1 MPLFEIWDY
10 IMIYAIIP
18 LEEEEDQG
26 NLEEVV
32 KAIDS
37 EAYMGHTPHIFLV
50 SYEGASSELV
60 KRLGFTSKGEPS
72 RSGMVLAVGP
82 YNGFANVDM
91 WEWLMTRQEVPS

>member
-1 MPLFEIWDY
+1 
-10 IMIYAIIP
+10 MIYAVIP
-18 LEEEEDQG
+18 LEEEEDLES
-26 NLEEVV
+26 LEEVV
-32 KAIDS
+32 KTIDS
-37 EAYMGHTPHIFLV
+37 DAYMGHAPHIFLV

-91 WEWLMTRQEVPS
+91 WEWLMTKQGVSS